1 LDIEIICK
9 KPKFI
14 KTFVYYLKI
23 NLKAVSPIADIASVS
38 ESIYVGEITGF
49 TVDTITTTSCVSI
62 QTRKA

>member
-23 NLKAVSPIADIASVS
+23 NLKAVSPIADIASVP

-49 TVDTITTTSCVSI
+49 TPDTITPI
-62 QTRKA
+62 YWIAF